1 MMEIETS
8 PGTGVLIALFVGFVI
23 LGFAAL
29 SGTLAIAIWL
39 GIGVVVFVLAY
50 AALTRAKRW
59 AEGQR
64 GQSRDR

>member
-29 SGTLAIAIWL
+29 SGTLSIVIWL

-50 AALTRAKRW
+50 AALTRVMRW

>member
-8 PGTGVLIALFVGFVI
+8 PGTGVLMALFVGFVI

-29 SGTLAIAIWL
+29 SGTLALVIWL
-39 GIGVVVFVLAY
+39 VIGVVAFVLAY
-50 AALTRAKRW
+50 AGLTRAKRW

-64 GQSRDR
+64 GQSNGR